1 MQKKSLTEAKSDY
14 PITKHTN
21 IPNIPNLLPVYRTC
35 WVIHWEKKKKKIND
49 WFLFRFSEPL
59 EHHQLC
65 HFLDV
70 IAQGGKSNSFFPHS
84 NHRRLFCDE
93 LCQLYD
99 VIYKTRCPTVF
110 HTERH
115 QSSIIGNFHI
125 FCDRN
130 ENNDGLVVFCGDL
143 SFHWYK
149 DVRNRY
155 A

>member
-1 MQKKSLTEAKSDY
+1 M
-14 PITKHTN
+14 
-21 IPNIPNLLPVYRTC
+21 
-35 WVIHWEKKKKKIND
+35 
-49 WFLFRFSEPL
+49 FRFSEPL

-155 A
+155 AWEKLQGFKLSRRTIFSIFTTLLQLLTKHYTRSLKITVCP